1 MIMSSC
7 HLVILS
13 SCCPF
18 ILSSCSSVIIL
29 SCPPEDA
36 PSWLVEPTDT
46 SAGAGDKVTLECRAD
61 GNPSPSYIWYRGE
74 QGEQVGGQLYREV
87 NATFDLAG
95 DRQQQLPGGGRV

>member
-1 MIMSSC
+1 MSSCNPGFHSSGHPVILSSC

-13 SCCPF
+13 SCHPV
-18 ILSSCSSVIIL
+18 ILSSFHHVIKSFSPSS
-29 SCPPEDA
+29 DA

-74 QGEQVGGQLYREV
+74 QGDQVGSTS
-87 NATFDLAG
+87 A
-95 DRQQQLPGGGRV
+95 